1 MNFLDRIKGIYKTPT
16 VNIITRGERL
26 NAFLP
31 DQEFSTASQHCAGVL
46 VKAIRQE
53 KEIKGIQLKKKK

>member
-16 VNIITRGERL
+16 ANIIPRGERL

-31 DQEFSTASQHCAGVL
+31 DQELSTAT
-46 VKAIRQE
+46 
-53 KEIKGIQLKKKK
+53 